1 MIDSEFS
8 KYYKLIL
15 DLGKGGV
22 NSLFPRDFE
31 LYICSL
37 ELTKITEEK
46 EKTTDF
52 FVFPIMP
59 NQISERLDTMIN
71 IKKSNAAITTL
82 INTTFVPT
90 TITINGN
97 FGRDFKFIIGKSEI
111 FNNPLHYKGKRLP
124 IAIKTGFGCIKI
136 LEDFINKSKMLDK
149 SNNPYCLYFYN
160 PALGNSYLVEP
171 ISFEQKQD
179 LSSNMIWNY
188 TLVMKSIAPIS
199 ELKKIKGSHKGSMT
213 KMMLYSSLQKGLIS
227 SKNSLLSNLTSNSI
241 TLDGLVT
248 KVVKKLA

>member
-1 MIDSEFS
+1 MLNSEFS

-15 DLGKGGV
+15 ELGKEGI
-22 NSLFPRDFE
+22 NTLFPRDFE

-37 ELTKITEEK
+37 ELTKIEGDK

-52 FVFPIMP
+52 FVFPVMP
-59 NQISERLDTMIN
+59 NQITERIN
-71 IKKSNAAITTL
+71 TAINVKKANSSITSL
-82 INTTFVPT
+82 INTTFIPT
-90 TITINGN
+90 DITIAGN
-97 FGRDFKFIIGKSEI
+97 FGRDFKFIVGKSEI

-136 LEDFINKSKMLDK
+136 LEDFITKAKMLDK
-149 SNNPYCLYFYN
+149 NNNPYCLYFYN

-171 ISFEQKQD
+171 ISFEQRQD

-188 TLVMKSIAPIS
+188 NLTMKSIAPIS
-199 ELKKIKGSHKGSMT
+199 ELKKIKGSYKGSMT
-213 KMMLYSSLQKGLIS
+213 KMMLYSSLQKGLVS

>member
-1 MIDSEFS
+1 MLNSEFS
-8 KYYKLIL
+8 KYYKLAL
-15 DLGKGGV
+15 ELGKGGI

-59 NQISERLDTMIN
+59 NQIVERVDTLIN

-90 TITINGN
+90 TITLNGN
-97 FGRDFKFIIGKSEI
+97 FGRDFKFIVGKSEI

-124 IAIKTGFGCIKI
+124 IAIKTGFGCVKI
-136 LEDFINKSKMLDK
+136 LEDFVTKSRMLDK
-149 SNNPYCLYFYN
+149 ENNPYCLYFYN
-160 PALGNSYLVEP
+160 PALGNSYVVEP
-171 ISFEQKQD
+171 VSFEQRQD
-179 LSSNMIWNY
+179 MGSNMIWNY
-188 TLVMKSIAPIS
+188 NLVLKSIAPIS
-199 ELKKIKGSHKGSMT
+199 ELKKIKGSHKTSLAQQMS
-213 KMMLYSSLQKGLIS
+213 YSFLQNGLRTA
-227 SKNSLLSNLTSNSI
+227 KNTLFSNLTVNGTSS
-241 TLDGLVT
+241 DGLIA
-248 KVVKKLA
+248 KYVKAIV